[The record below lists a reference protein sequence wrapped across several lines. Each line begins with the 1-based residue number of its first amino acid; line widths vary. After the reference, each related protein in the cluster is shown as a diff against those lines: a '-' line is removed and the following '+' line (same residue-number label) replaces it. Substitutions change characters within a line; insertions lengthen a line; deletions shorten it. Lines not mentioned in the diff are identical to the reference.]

1 MIVAVTV
8 SFSAL
13 TFLQQGRVQ
22 LGLVAKFQNSG
33 IELDVVTIV
42 NWEAE
47 SSTRVALLGFAT
59 PLHILLLQSS
69 GMVVVNRPM
78 VEGGVGAL
86 LFLENYRLDE
96 GDRNIGTFS
105 PHHKRPGAHQRA
117 AAIASEA
124 RRGAFCG

>member
-1 MIVAVTV
+1 VIVAVTV

-59 PLHILLLQSS
+59 PLRSSFSFNRAEWSLLIDLWSKA
-69 GMVVVNRPM
+69 V
-78 VEGGVGAL
+78 
-86 LFLENYRLDE
+86 
-96 GDRNIGTFS
+96 
-105 PHHKRPGAHQRA
+105 
-117 AAIASEA
+117 
-124 RRGAFCG
+124 